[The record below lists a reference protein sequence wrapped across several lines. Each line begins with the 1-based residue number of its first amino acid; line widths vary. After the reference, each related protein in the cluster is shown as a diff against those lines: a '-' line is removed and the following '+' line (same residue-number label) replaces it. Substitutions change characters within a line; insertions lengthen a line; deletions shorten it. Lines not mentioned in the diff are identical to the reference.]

1 MQRKKK
7 AIIISAAIVCVAA
20 IGIVIAILVAKL
32 NDQREQAEQQKVE
45 LEQKE
50 LEMEQ
55 LRLSHEYDEL
65 EKSFELRE
73 GEMVI
78 FNNDSIRQE
87 YEKAKNRVEELSREL
102 REQKNL
108 SQKRITE
115 LQNEISTLKD
125 ILRHYVEQ
133 IDELQKENQALTEQ
147 NETLTRKNNE
157 LSNQVTKTTNQ
168 NKELSQRMELAEK
181 LNVSN
186 VNLQALSSKGKTEKK
201 VKKAKQLAVTL
212 TIPQNNSTPVGTK
225 SIFVRITSPEG
236 NLLRDNGITF
246 PFEGATIEATAKK
259 DIEYD
264 GNEIAGLTIYWD
276 NNTTLNP
283 GLYRV
288 ELFADNFRIY
298 SRELELK

>member
-7 AIIISAAIVCVAA
+7 VIIISAAIVCVAA

-115 LQNEISTLKD
+115 LQNEISTLKE

-133 IDELQKENQALTEQ
+133 IDELQKENQVLTEQ

-157 LSNQVTKTTNQ
+157 LSNQVTQATNQ

-186 VNLQALSSKGKTEKK
+186 VNLQALNSKGKTEKK